1 VLWVGGLG
9 GMEVELVKR
18 VGIPFEG
25 IPAAGLH
32 GVGMLKMFRNFA
44 AMVSGLVSSTRI
56 LRRFQPDVML
66 FTGGYL
72 AVPVALGAWFSYS
85 KHRRPRS
92 LLFVPDIEP
101 GLAIKFVSRFITQ
114 IAVVDQQ
121 SRDYFSPR
129 LAVTVTG
136 YPTRRDLRQWDRQS
150 AQQALGL
157 SSDLP
162 TLLVFGGSRGARSI
176 NRALLN
182 VLAELL
188 DELQVIH
195 VSGHLD
201 WQEVQKVRESL
212 EPMKAM
218 RYHAFPYLH
227 ELMGAALA
235 AADLVLSRAGA
246 ATLGE
251 YPLFGV
257 PAILVPYPYAWRY
270 QYRNAHFLEE
280 RGAAVILKDRDLAE
294 NLLPL
299 VRDLIRDQSRRERM
313 GQAMRSLACPEAA
326 NQIANLLI
334 ALAGEKPAKEVELW

>member
-1 VLWVGGLG
+1 MLWVGGFG
-9 GMEVELVKR
+9 GMEVELVER
-18 VGIPFEG
+18 AGIRFEG

-32 GVGMLKMFRNFA
+32 GVGVLKMLRNFA
-44 AMVSGLVSSTRI
+44 AMASGIVASTRI

-66 FTGGYL
+66 FTGGYV
-72 AVPVALGAWFSYS
+72 AVPVAMGAWLSAS
-85 KHRRPRS
+85 KQRRPRS
-92 LLFVPDIEP
+92 LLFVPDVEP

-114 IAVVDQQ
+114 ITVVNEQ

-136 YPTRRDLRQWDRQS
+136 YPTRRELRQWDRRS

-162 TLLVFGGSRGARSI
+162 TLLVFGGSKGARSI
-176 NRALLN
+176 NHALLK

-188 DELQVIH
+188 EESQVIH
-195 VSGHLD
+195 VSGYLD
-201 WQEVQKVRESL
+201 WEEVQKAREGL

-227 ELMGAALA
+227 EEMGAALA
-235 AADLVLSRAGA
+235 AADLVISRAGA

-251 YPLFGV
+251 YPLFGL

-280 RGAAVILKDRDLAE
+280 RGAAVILKDQDLAE
-294 NLLPL
+294 KLLPL
-299 VRDLIRDQSRRERM
+299 VRDLIRDQSRREKM
-313 GQAMRSLACPEAA
+313 GQAMRSMACPEAA